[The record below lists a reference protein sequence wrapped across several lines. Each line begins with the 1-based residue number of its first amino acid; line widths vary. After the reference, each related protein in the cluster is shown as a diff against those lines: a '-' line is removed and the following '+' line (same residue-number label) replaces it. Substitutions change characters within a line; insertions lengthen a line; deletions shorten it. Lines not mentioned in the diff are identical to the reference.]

1 MSRSLLLYSTECERV
16 PDCDGFGRI
25 RDCQGAGV
33 RRFAIRGAAP
43 VCFHH
48 NMKMSRESPKFGS
61 WKIGRMIR
69 RGSLSNIE
77 SHLGRVFLYLWKE
90 RAGGGRERGARA
102 RRARAGRRAALGPKT
117 TSTDETTKL
126 KSKGDGRLDNFPRD
140 DRPSSHRTCHDMTTL
155 APNDAR
161 ASLLSL
167 S

>member
-33 RRFAIRGAAP
+33 RRFAISGAAP

-48 NMKMSRESPKFGS
+48 NMKMTREF
-61 WKIGRMIR
+61 
-69 RGSLSNIE
+69 RGSRLAVSNIE

-90 RAGGGRERGARA
+90 RAGGGRERGARRA
-102 RRARAGRRAALGPKT
+102 PRRAGTHNYNVL
-117 TSTDETTKL
+117 DETTKL

-140 DRPSSHRTCHDMTTL
+140 DRPSSHRTCHDMRTL